1 MPLRYKP
8 SKEAKR
14 STIAILIKLF
24 AISIVARRRLGLSK
38 SFLILS
44 RLLWSFLFSE
54 TNWLRVKEKKATSL
68 PEIIPEKIKRI
79 IKDNIFRKGKSSELY
94 KNIEMRKC
102 SELKNQQFD

>member
-1 MPLRYKP
+1 MLPKYNP

-24 AISIVARRRLGLSK
+24 AINIVAKRRLGLSK

-44 RLLWSFLFSE
+44 NLLWSFLLSE
-54 TNWLRVKEKKATSL
+54 TNWFRVKEKKATSL

-79 IKDNIFRKGKSSELY
+79 INENIFKKGKSTPLF
-94 KNIEMRKC
+94 KNIEMRKFT
-102 SELKNQQFD
+102 EIKNQKFD